1 MKKTEIILASRSP
14 RRLEL
19 LRKAIKE
26 FRVFPSS
33 FNEQNLREK
42 DAVKFAVKA
51 AVGKAKD
58 VGRRYPSSIVIGAD
72 TIVVLN
78 GKIFGKPKNPE
89 DSKRTLSAFSGKTHQ
104 VITGV
109 AVYKKNED
117 KLVSAYES
125 TDVTFRNITKK
136 KIEGYINKRNV
147 HDKAGSYAIQDIGGR
162 FIKEI
167 KGDYDNVVGL
177 PVALVKQLLREF
189 QRLHPR

>member
-1 MKKTEIILASRSP
+1 MKKPVIILASKSP

-19 LRKAIKE
+19 LKKAIKG
-26 FRVFPSS
+26 FKVFPSS

-42 DAVKFAVKA
+42 AAVKFAVKA

-58 VGRRYPSSIVIGAD
+58 IGKRYPSSIVIGAD

-89 DSKRTLSAFSGKTHQ
+89 DSKRMLKALSGKIHQ
-104 VITGV
+104 VITGI

-125 TDVTFRNITKK
+125 TDVAFK
-136 KIEGYINKRNV
+136 KITQKEIEDYINEGNV
-147 HDKAGSYAIQDIGGR
+147 HDKAGSYAIQDIGEK
-162 FIKEI
+162 FIKGI
-167 KGDYDNVVGL
+167 KGDHDNVVGL
-177 PVALVKQLLREF
+177 PIALLKGMLRLF
-189 QRLHPR
+189 Q

>member
-1 MKKTEIILASRSP
+1 MKKPEIILASSSL

-19 LRKAIKE
+19 MKKATGE
-26 FRVFPSS
+26 FKVFHSS
-33 FNEQNLREK
+33 FNEQNVEEN
-42 DAVKFAVKA
+42 DAGKFAVKA

-58 VGRRYPSSIVIGAD
+58 VGRRHPSSVVIGAD

-89 DSKRTLSAFSGKTHQ
+89 DSKKMLRAFSGKTHQ

-109 AVYKKNED
+109 AVYKKDED

-125 TDVTFRNITKK
+125 TDVTFRDLSEKE
-136 KIEGYINKRNV
+136 IEDYVNEGNV

-162 FIKEI
+162 FVKEI

-177 PVALVKQLLREF
+177 PVALVKRLLREF
-189 QRLHPR
+189 QR

>member
-1 MKKTEIILASRSP
+1 MKKPEIILASSSL

-19 LRKAIKE
+19 MKKAISE
-26 FRVFPSS
+26 FKVFHSS
-33 FNEQNLREK
+33 FNEQNVKEN

-58 VGRRYPSSIVIGAD
+58 VGRRHPSSVVIGAD

-89 DSKRTLSAFSGKTHQ
+89 DSKKMLRAFSGKTHQ

-109 AVYKKNED
+109 AVYKKDED

-125 TDVTFRNITKK
+125 TDVTFRDLSEKE
-136 KIEGYINKRNV
+136 IEAYVNEGKV

-162 FIKEI
+162 FVKEI

-177 PVALVKQLLREF
+177 PVALVKRLLREF
-189 QRLHPR
+189 QR

>member
-1 MKKTEIILASRSP
+1 MKKPEIILASRSP

-19 LRKAIKE
+19 LKKAIKG

-33 FNEQNLREK
+33 FNEQKVKEK

-51 AVGKAKD
+51 AIGKAKD
-58 VGRRYPSSIVIGAD
+58 VGRRHPSSIIIGAD

-78 GKIFGKPKNPE
+78 GKIFGKPKKPE
-89 DSKRTLSAFSGKTHQ
+89 DSKRTLSVLSGKTHQ

-109 AVYKKNED
+109 AVYKNDED

-125 TDVTFRNITKK
+125 TDVTFRKITQKE
-136 KIEGYINKRNV
+136 IEGYINEGNV

-177 PVALVKQLLREF
+177 PIALVKQLLKEF
-189 QRLHPR
+189 QR

>member
-1 MKKTEIILASRSP
+1 
-14 RRLEL
+14 
-19 LRKAIKE
+19 
-26 FRVFPSS
+26 
-33 FNEQNLREK
+33 
-42 DAVKFAVKA
+42 
-51 AVGKAKD
+51 
-58 VGRRYPSSIVIGAD
+58 
-72 TIVVLN
+72 
-78 GKIFGKPKNPE
+78 
-89 DSKRTLSAFSGKTHQ
+89 

-136 KIEGYINKRNV
+136 EIEGYINMGNA

-177 PVALVKQLLREF
+177 PVALVRQLLKEF
-189 QRLHPR
+189 QR